1 MGGKKTTIRFLT
13 IGIPVAAAIGA
24 AVWTFS
30 NRPEKHS
37 GPVKIQL
44 AYPITSLDPSYSKDW
59 ETVLIN
65 NHIYPRLIPTQHE
78 SRAPHITEHVD
89 FVCLKPANKVLTDD
103 CKEVQ
108 ISFTPRPFKDCM
120 QREVTISD
128 LRAEFETLVKK
139 APWLLPKMQRCDDG
153 AERICVSGVYRPD
166 VQRRM
171 HSVSFRFGWS
181 KAKKDDSLNGA
192 GPYCLTQKA
201 KTQQGITEGALTP
214 NHDYQELPEIHFLVS
229 QDPAYEFNFA
239 LYGSKK
245 LLRGKRLNIQ
255 AHTPIGYYVV
265 TNPALAGKT
274 VPWNLEETKNK
285 INDVFLRE
293 EVFFSA
299 GTNINNIFPAGS
311 AVTRGDSN
319 SHAAKPLEF
328 VLPDY
333 LPACQEL
340 AAGFNETWKKYG
352 KVTAVCKDVVSF
364 VYEHVWNPKRDWD
377 GFIVGVTQHDPGR
390 NTVEYE
396 YFSPDSPESWVY
408 DYPNPK
414 AQYYLAGVGQS
425 IVTVDGERFCEL
437 RPNLFG
443 LGDIFISDLLGCKQG
458 WFGN

>member
-1 MGGKKTTIRFLT
+1 MIMKKNIYLFSAGL
-13 IGIPVAAAIGA
+13 VLLAAASF
-24 AVWTFS
+24 AVWNFS
-30 NRPEKHS
+30 IKPTNHA

-44 AYPITSLDPSYSKDW
+44 AYPITSLDPTYSKDW

-78 SRAPHITEHVD
+78 SRAPYITEHVG
-89 FVCLKPANKVLTDD
+89 FTCVKPQNSVLTDD
-103 CKEVQ
+103 CKEVR
-108 ISFTPRPFKDCM
+108 ISFTPQPFKNCLGRD
-120 QREVTISD
+120 VTIED
-128 LRAEFETLVKK
+128 IRTEFETLVKK
-139 APWLLPKMQRCDDG
+139 APWLLPNMKRCDEG
-153 AERICVSGVYRPD
+153 PSKICIEGTYRPD

-181 KAKKDDSLNGA
+181 KSHKEDVLFGA
-192 GPYCLTQKA
+192 GPYCLTTKA
-201 KTQQGITEGALTP
+201 KTQQGITEGLLAP
-214 NHDYQELPEIHFLVS
+214 KAEFSELPDIHFIVS
-229 QDPAYEFNFA
+229 QDPAYEFHFA

-245 LLRGKRLNIQ
+245 LLRGSRQNIQ

-274 VPWNLEETKNK
+274 VPWNLEETKKK
-285 INDVFLRE
+285 INEVFLRE

-299 GTNINNIFPAGS
+299 GTNINNIFPAGQ
-311 AVTRGDSN
+311 AVTAGN
-319 SHAAKPLEF
+319 VAKFPTKPLEF

-340 AAGFNETWKKYG
+340 ASGFNETWRKYG
-352 KVTAVCKDVVSF
+352 KAKAVCKDVVSF

-414 AQYYLAGVGQS
+414 EQYYLAGVGQS
-425 IVTVDGERFCEL
+425 IVTVDGDRFCNL

-443 LGDIFISDLLGCKQG
+443 LGDIFITDLLGCERG
-458 WFGN
+458 WFGK